1 MQCGRCSSDNP
12 AGAKFCG
19 QCGARLAIG
28 LGEGAAP
35 RFVAPERYTPKHLSE
50 RILTTKRALEGE
62 RKQVTVLFADL
73 KGSMELLA
81 DRDPEEARRLLDPV
95 LERMIEAVH
104 RYEGTVNQVMG
115 DGIMALF
122 GAPLAHED
130 HGLRACYA
138 ALRMQDAVKRHAEEI
153 QRTHGAPIQIRVGI
167 NSGEVVVGTIG
178 NDLRMDYTAVG
189 QSTHLA
195 ARMEQAAIPGSILL
209 TGATLRLAEGYLQV
223 RALGKLQ
230 VKGLGE
236 PVDAYELVGA
246 GAVRTRLQAAAAR
259 GLTRFIGR
267 DAELERLQQVWARA
281 AAGQGQLVA
290 VVGEPGV
297 GKSRLFYE
305 FARSRPR
312 EPWLMLESG
321 SVAYGRASAYLPMID
336 LLKAYFKIDDRD
348 DHRAIREKV
357 TSKLFA
363 LDESL
368 KSGVAPVLALLDT
381 PFADAEWDKLDPL
394 QRRSRT
400 FDAVKRTLLRESQVQ
415 PLLVVFEDLHWLDS
429 ETQGFLDGLVE
440 SLPLSRMLVLVNYR
454 PEYRDPWS
462 DRPYYTR
469 LRVDPLES
477 GGTESLLDALLGPD
491 PGLAPLKRL
500 LAERTA
506 GNPFFLEESIRALAE
521 VGALVGARGAYRPG
535 GSLTSV
541 HVPSTVQPVIAARID
556 RLSPAHKQLLQAA
569 TVIGTSV
576 PFPLVKEIA
585 ELPDDE
591 LRQGLAF
598 LQSAGFLY
606 AASLFPEPEYA
617 FEHAL
622 THEVAYESLLHERRR
637 TLHSRIMTASET
649 LYADRLA
656 EHMERLAHHALRGE
670 VWDKAVS
677 YCYQAGAKAAAKSAH
692 AEAVARFTEA
702 LSAIE
707 RLPQSG
713 KVMTQAID
721 LRFSLRTSLSP
732 LGEFHRSFELLGEAE
747 AIATTLNDQARLARV
762 FTFKALY
769 YWSTGQQDRT
779 LEAAEQALATAQTV
793 GEAPAQVLANLF
805 AGRARHARGDY
816 AQAIRLLDGVVR
828 ATDDDRANF
837 LGMANLPSVSARTW
851 LSWALAERGE
861 FGPALARSQEAVY
874 IADAVD
880 HLISRI
886 YGYLALG
893 IAHLRKGDL
902 AMAIANLERAFQFAE
917 TQNLRMSRTLVAGY
931 LGRAYTQSN
940 RPTDAIALL
949 KEAVD
954 DAFGMEF
961 MVDQALRLAHLG
973 EAYLHAGYADQAASA
988 AHRALDS
995 ALHYHEGGAQAWT
1008 EWLLGEIGSRA
1019 GRGDAPEDHYRKA
1032 IELASGRG
1040 MAPLLAHC
1048 HFGLGRELRRTRHP
1062 QRSREHLADAVR
1074 LYRSLDMRLWL
1085 EPAEALLSG

>member
-1 MQCGRCSSDNP
+1 MQCRRCQSDNP

-19 QCGARLAIG
+19 QCGNRLATAG
-28 LGEGAAP
+28 
-35 RFVAPERYTPKHLSE
+35 FVAPERYTPKHLTE
-50 RILTTKRALEGE
+50 RILTTRRVLEGE

-81 DRDPEEARRLLDPV
+81 DRDPEEARRILDPV
-95 LERMIEAVH
+95 LERMMEAVH

-130 HGLRACYA
+130 HGVRACYA
-138 ALRMQDAVKRHAEEI
+138 ALRMQEAVKRHAEEI

-195 ARMEQAAIPGSILL
+195 ARMEQAAMPGSILL
-209 TGATLRLAEGYLQV
+209 TGATLRLAEGYVQV
-223 RALGKLQ
+223 RPLGRLA

-236 PVDAYELVGA
+236 PVDSYELVGA
-246 GAVRTRLQAAAAR
+246 EAVRTRLQAAATR

-267 DAELERLQQVWARA
+267 GLELERLQKAWAKA
-281 AAGQGQLVA
+281 AAGRGQIVA

-305 FARSRPR
+305 FARSRQ
-312 EPWLMLESG
+312 PWLMLESG
-321 SVAYGRASAYLPMID
+321 SVEYGKATAYLPMID
-336 LLKAYFKIDDRD
+336 LLKAYFKIAGRD

-357 TSKLFA
+357 QGRLFE
-363 LDESL
+363 LNESL
-368 KSGVAPVLALLDT
+368 KSAVAPVLALLDT
-381 PFADAEWDKLDPL
+381 PYADAEWDKLDPA
-394 QRRSRT
+394 QRRQRT
-400 FDAVKRTLLRESQVQ
+400 FDSVKRILLHESQVQ

-429 ETQGFLDGLVE
+429 ETQAFLEGLVE
-440 SLPLSRMLVLVNYR
+440 SLPLSRMLLLVNYR
-454 PEYRDPWS
+454 PEYRDPWG

-469 LRVDPLES
+469 LRVDPLETD
-477 GGTESLLDALLGPD
+477 GAESLLDALLGPD
-491 PGLAPLKRL
+491 AGLAPLKRL

-506 GNPFFLEESIRALAE
+506 GNPFFIEESIRALAE
-521 VGALVGARGAYRPG
+521 VGALVGSRGAYRPG

-541 HVPSTVQPVIAARID
+541 HVPTTVQPVIAARID
-556 RLSPAHKQLLQAA
+556 RLSPQHKHLLQAA
-569 TVIGTSV
+569 TVIGTTV

-585 ELPDDE
+585 ELPDEE
-591 LRQGLAF
+591 LRQALAF

-637 TLHSRIMTASET
+637 TLHAQIMAASET

-656 EHMERLAHHALRGE
+656 EHIERLAHHALHGE

-692 AEAVARFTEA
+692 GEAVARFTEA

-713 KVMTQAID
+713 KVMTQALD

-732 LGEFHRSFELLGEAE
+732 LGEFHRSFELLREAE
-747 AIATTLNDQARLARV
+747 TIATTLNDQARLARV

-779 LEAAEQALATAQTV
+779 LEAADQALATAQNV
-793 GEAPAQVLANLF
+793 DEKPAQVLANLF
-805 AGRARHARGDY
+805 AGSARPARGDY
-816 AQAIRLLDGVVR
+816 ADAIHLLDGVVK

-851 LSWALAERGE
+851 LSWSLAERGE
-861 FGPALARSQEAVY
+861 FGPAVTRSLEAVY

-886 YGYLALG
+886 YGHLALG

-902 AMAIANLERAFQFAE
+902 GSAIPSLERAFHFTQ
-917 TQNLRMSRTLVAGY
+917 TQNTRMARAMTAGY
-931 LGRAYTQSN
+931 LGRAYTLSN
-940 RPTDAIALL
+940 RPADAIAIL
-949 KEAVD
+949 KEAID
-954 DAFGMEF
+954 DSFGMEF
-961 MVDQALRLAHLG
+961 MVDQSLRLAHLG
-973 EAYLHAGYADQAASA
+973 EAYLHAGYVDQAAAA

-995 ALHYHEGGAQAWT
+995 ALHYRECGAQAWA
-1008 EWLLGEIGSRA
+1008 EWLLGEVGSRA
-1019 GRGDAPEDHYRKA
+1019 PRGDSPEAHYRKA
-1032 IELASGRG
+1032 IELATRLG

-1048 HFGLGRELRRTRHP
+1048 HFGLGREYRRTRNMH
-1062 QRSREHLADAVR
+1062 QAREHLTSAVQ
-1074 LYRSLDMRLWL
+1074 LYRTLEMRFWLD
-1085 EPAEALLSG
+1085 PAETLLSA

>member
-1 MQCGRCSSDNP
+1 MDCGRCQSENP
-12 AGAKFCG
+12 AGARFCG
-19 QCGARLAIG
+19 QCGARLEAWSG
-28 LGEGAAP
+28 G
-35 RFVAPERYTPKHLSE
+35 FVAPERYTPKHLTE
-50 RILTTKRALEGE
+50 RILTSKRALEGE

-95 LERMIEAVH
+95 LERMMEAVH

-130 HGLRACYA
+130 HGVRACYA
-138 ALRMQDAVKRHAEEI
+138 ALRMQDAVKRHAAEI
-153 QRTHGAPIQIRVGI
+153 QRSHGAPVQIRVGL

-195 ARMEQAAIPGSILL
+195 ARMEQAAMPGSILL
-209 TGATLRLAEGYLQV
+209 TGATLRLAEGYVQV
-223 RALGKLQ
+223 RPLGKLQ

-246 GAVRTRLQAAAAR
+246 EAVRTRLQAAATR

-267 DAELERLQQVWARA
+267 DAELERLQSAWTRT

-305 FARSRPR
+305 FARARPR
-312 EPWLMLESG
+312 EPRLILESG
-321 SVAYGRASAYLPMID
+321 SVSHGKVTAYLPMID
-336 LLKAYFKIDDRD
+336 LLKSYFKIDDRD

-357 TSKLFA
+357 TSRIFA
-363 LDESL
+363 LDDSL
-368 KSGVAPVLALLDT
+368 KSSVAPLLALLDT

-400 FDAVKRTLLRESQVQ
+400 FDAVKRLLLRESQVQ
-415 PLLVVFEDLHWLDS
+415 PLLLVFEDLHWVDS
-429 ETQGFLDGLVE
+429 ETQAFLDELVD
-440 SLPLSRMLVLVNYR
+440 SLPLSRILLLVNYR
-454 PEYRDPWS
+454 PEYADEWGA
-462 DRPYYTR
+462 RPYYTR
-469 LRVDPLES
+469 LRIDPLEPES
-477 GGTESLLDALLGPD
+477 AESLLDALLGDD
-491 PGLAPLKRL
+491 PGLAGLKRL

-506 GNPFFLEESIRALAE
+506 GNPFFIEESIRAFAE
-521 VGALVGARGAYRPG
+521 VGALVGTRGAYRPG

-541 HVPSTVQPVIAARID
+541 QVPSTVQPVIAARID
-556 RLSPAHKQLLQAA
+556 RLSARHKQLLQAA

-576 PFPLVKEIA
+576 PFPLVKAIA

-591 LRQGLAF
+591 LRNDLAY
-598 LQSAGFLY
+598 LQSAGFVY

-637 TLHSRIMTASET
+637 TLHARIMAASES

-702 LSAIE
+702 LAAIE

-713 KVMTQAID
+713 KVMAQAID

-779 LEAAEQALATAQTV
+779 LEAAEQALATAQSV

-816 AQAIRLLDGVVR
+816 DAAIRTLDGVVS
-828 ATDDDRANF
+828 ATDNDRANF

-851 LSWALAERGE
+851 LSWSLAERGE
-861 FGPALARSQEAVY
+861 FGPAVARSQEAVY

-902 AMAIANLERAFQFAE
+902 AMAIASLERAFQFSQ
-917 TQNLRMSRTLVAGY
+917 TQNTRMARSLVAGY
-931 LGRAYTQSN
+931 LGRGYTLSN
-940 RPTDAIALL
+940 RATDAIAIL

-973 EAYLHAGYADQAASA
+973 EAYLHAGHVDQAANV

-995 ALHYHEGGAQAWT
+995 ALHYREQGAQAWS
-1008 EWLLGEIGSRA
+1008 EWLLGEIGARA
-1019 GRGDAPEDHYRKA
+1019 GRGDEPEGHYQKA
-1032 IELASGRG
+1032 MELASRLG

-1048 HFGLGRELRRTRHP
+1048 HFGLGKEYRGRKPEAA
-1062 QRSREHLADAVR
+1062 REHLAHAVK
-1074 LYRSLDMRLWL
+1074 LYRTLDMRLWL
-1085 EPAEALLSG
+1085 EPAQALLSA

>member
-1 MQCGRCSSDNP
+1 MECRRCQSENQT
-12 AGAKFCG
+12 GAKFCG
-19 QCGARLAIG
+19 QCGSRLSAAA
-28 LGEGAAP
+28 GEGAS
-35 RFVAPERYTPKHLSE
+35 RFVAPERYTPKHLTE
-50 RILTTKRALEGE
+50 RILTAKRALEGE

-81 DRDPEEARRLLDPV
+81 DRDPEETLRLLDPV
-95 LERMIEAVH
+95 LDRMMEAVH

-195 ARMEQAAIPGSILL
+195 ARMEQAAMPGSILL
-209 TGATLRLAEGYLQV
+209 TGATLRLAEGYVQV
-223 RALGKLQ
+223 RPLGKLQ
-230 VKGLGE
+230 VKGLAE

-246 GAVRTRLQAAAAR
+246 EAVRTRLQAAATR
-259 GLTRFIGR
+259 GFTRFIGR
-267 DAELERLQQVWARA
+267 ALELEQLQKVWASA
-281 AAGQGQLVA
+281 SAGQGQLVA

-312 EPWLMLESG
+312 EPWMMLESS
-321 SVAYGRASAYLPMID
+321 SVPYGRASAYLPMID
-336 LLKAYFKIDDRD
+336 LLKAYFKIGDRD

-357 TSKLFA
+357 QGRLFE

-368 KSGVAPVLALLDT
+368 KSAVAPVLALLDT
-381 PFADAEWDKLDPL
+381 PFADAEWEKLDPA
-394 QRRSRT
+394 QRRQRT
-400 FDAVKRTLLRESQVQ
+400 FDAVKRLLLREAQVQ

-429 ETQGFLDGLVE
+429 ETQSFLDGLVE
-440 SLPLSRMLVLVNYR
+440 SLPLSRMLLLVNYR

-469 LRVDPLES
+469 LRVEPLES
-477 GGTESLLDALLGPD
+477 DGAESLLDALLGPD

-521 VGALVGARGAYRPG
+521 VGALVGTRGAYRPG

-541 HVPSTVQPVIAARID
+541 HVPTTVQPVIAARID

-569 TVIGTSV
+569 TVIGTSL

-732 LGEFHRSFELLGEAE
+732 LGEFHRSFELLREAE
-747 AIATTLNDQARLARV
+747 TIATTLNDQARLARV

-779 LEAAEQALATAQTV
+779 LEAAEQALATAQSV

-816 AQAIRLLDGVVR
+816 AQAIRLLDGVVS

-851 LSWALAERGE
+851 LSWSLAERGE
-861 FGPALARSQEAVY
+861 FGTAITRSQEAVY

-902 AMAIANLERAFQFAE
+902 AMAIANLERALQFSE
-917 TQNLRMSRTLVAGY
+917 TQNLRMARAMVAGY
-931 LGRAYTQSN
+931 LGRAYTLSN
-940 RPTDAIALL
+940 RPADAIAIL
-949 KEAVD
+949 KEAID

-973 EAYLHAGYADQAASA
+973 EAYLHAGYGDQAAAA

-995 ALHYHEGGAQAWT
+995 ALHYRESGAQAWT

-1019 GRGDAPEDHYRKA
+1019 GRGEAPEDHYRKA
-1032 IELASGRG
+1032 IELASGLG

-1048 HFGLGRELRRTRHP
+1048 HFGLGRELRRARLP
-1062 QRSREHLADAVR
+1062 QRSREHLAEAVK

>member
-1 MQCGRCSSDNP
+1 
-12 AGAKFCG
+12 
-19 QCGARLAIG
+19 
-28 LGEGAAP
+28 
-35 RFVAPERYTPKHLSE
+35 
-50 RILTTKRALEGE
+50 
-62 RKQVTVLFADL
+62 
-73 KGSMELLA
+73 
-81 DRDPEEARRLLDPV
+81 
-95 LERMIEAVH
+95 
-104 RYEGTVNQVMG
+104 
-115 DGIMALF
+115 
-122 GAPLAHED
+122 
-130 HGLRACYA
+130 
-138 ALRMQDAVKRHAEEI
+138 
-153 QRTHGAPIQIRVGI
+153 
-167 NSGEVVVGTIG
+167 
-178 NDLRMDYTAVG
+178 
-189 QSTHLA
+189 
-195 ARMEQAAIPGSILL
+195 
-209 TGATLRLAEGYLQV
+209 
-223 RALGKLQ
+223 
-230 VKGLGE
+230 
-236 PVDAYELVGA
+236 
-246 GAVRTRLQAAAAR
+246 
-259 GLTRFIGR
+259 
-267 DAELERLQQVWARA
+267 
-281 AAGQGQLVA
+281 
-290 VVGEPGV
+290 
-297 GKSRLFYE
+297 
-305 FARSRPR
+305 
-312 EPWLMLESG
+312 
-321 SVAYGRASAYLPMID
+321 
-336 LLKAYFKIDDRD
+336 
-348 DHRAIREKV
+348 
-357 TSKLFA
+357 
-363 LDESL
+363 
-368 KSGVAPVLALLDT
+368 
-381 PFADAEWDKLDPL
+381 
-394 QRRSRT
+394 
-400 FDAVKRTLLRESQVQ
+400 
-415 PLLVVFEDLHWLDS
+415 
-429 ETQGFLDGLVE
+429 
-440 SLPLSRMLVLVNYR
+440 
-454 PEYRDPWS
+454 
-462 DRPYYTR
+462 
-469 LRVDPLES
+469 
-477 GGTESLLDALLGPD
+477 
-491 PGLAPLKRL
+491 
-500 LAERTA
+500 
-506 GNPFFLEESIRALAE
+506 
-521 VGALVGARGAYRPG
+521 
-535 GSLTSV
+535 V
-541 HVPSTVQPVIAARID
+541 HVPTTVQPVIAARID
-556 RLSPAHKQLLQAA
+556 RLASAHKQLLQAA

-637 TLHSRIMTASET
+637 TLHARIMTASET

-732 LGEFHRSFELLGEAE
+732 LGEFHRSFELLREAE

-816 AQAIRLLDGVVR
+816 AQAIRLLDGVAR

-861 FGPALARSQEAVY
+861 FGPALTRSQEAVY

-931 LGRAYTQSN
+931 LGRAYTLSN

-949 KEAVD
+949 KEVVD

-973 EAYLHAGYADQAASA
+973 EAYLHAGYPDQAASA

-995 ALHYHEGGAQAWT
+995 ALHYREGGAQAWT
-1008 EWLLGEIGSRA
+1008 EWLLGENRLARRPRRRARGALPQGDRARVRPRHGAASARTAISAWGASCGARAIRSARGSTWPTRSSSTGRSTCGCGWSRPKRYFPASAFFFHSSQGRSSVPRFATVERRPSSSLRNSIGPSSWVACSCRRA
-1019 GRGDAPEDHYRKA
+1019 F
-1032 IELASGRG
+1032 IS
-1040 MAPLLAHC
+1040 
-1048 HFGLGRELRRTRHP
+1048 
-1062 QRSREHLADAVR
+1062 V
-1074 LYRSLDMRLWL
+1074 
-1085 EPAEALLSG
+1085 